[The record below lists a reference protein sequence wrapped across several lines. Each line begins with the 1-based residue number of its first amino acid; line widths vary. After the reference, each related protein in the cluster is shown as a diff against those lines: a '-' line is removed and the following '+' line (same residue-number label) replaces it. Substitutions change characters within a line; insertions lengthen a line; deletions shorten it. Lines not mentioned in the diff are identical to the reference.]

1 MNALQ
6 YWLEKHLVPVAAKI
20 GSQKHLVALRDSF
33 VGMMPATMVGAMA
46 TLVSVLIGTVPAA
59 VQQFVQRGASDG
71 SWTLSHTP
79 VFEQLAGISN
89 VVSQGTLTV
98 IGLIFAF
105 SWGYNLSKAYKVNE
119 LAGGIVGV
127 AALISGLP
135 NILSLATAGL
145 SEKAMTTVNNNI
157 AA

>member
-1 MNALQ
+1 
-6 YWLEKHLVPVAAKI
+6 
-20 GSQKHLVALRDSF
+20 
-33 VGMMPATMVGAMA
+33 MA

-98 IGLIFAF
+98 IGKCPKGREA
-105 SWGYNLSKAYKVNE
+105 WE
-119 LAGGIVGV
+119 
-127 AALISGLP
+127 GLLLRESRGE
-135 NILSLATAGL
+135 IKQGL
-145 SEKAMTTVNNNI
+145 L
-157 AA
+157 